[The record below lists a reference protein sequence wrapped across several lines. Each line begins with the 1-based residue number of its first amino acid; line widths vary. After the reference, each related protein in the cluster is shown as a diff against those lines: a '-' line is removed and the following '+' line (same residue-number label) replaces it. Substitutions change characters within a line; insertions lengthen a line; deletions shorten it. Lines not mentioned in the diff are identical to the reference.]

1 MERSGMLRILHNHIA
16 DPRKLHSQSPVVA
29 YEETPEGIT
38 VTTADGQTF
47 PGSILIG
54 ADGIHSRVR
63 QLMADKILLRY
74 RVEYS
79 AAHDLIAQV
88 SCPTWSSTSWR
99 TCLRLTVF
107 ELHVTFSLLM

>member
-63 QLMADKILLRY
+63 QLMADKIRAFYLAYVGFVGMFLFSFLLLG
-74 RVEYS
+74 S
-79 AAHDLIAQV
+79 KI
-88 SCPTWSSTSWR
+88 
-99 TCLRLTVF
+99 
-107 ELHVTFSLLM
+107 